1 MLEKF
6 LDRFTI
12 KDRRELRKE
21 YTRTKF
27 LDGNLI
33 DLIGSG
39 GYVNFNQFRQFFR
52 ISPSSSVLDFERY
65 VNSLNY
71 PNMRTQDQLLL
82 NFVLNFSR
90 LDNGETQ
97 VGNLHVHLDD
107 INFHSGTDTMEL
119 IFSFTKLHDAKLKQ
133 FDNAT
138 IWKKLLDMAFPST
151 YAGTKYALR
160 RNSLIR
166 LSQFTDKTGT
176 KFESKIINY
185 KIVVI
190 DQYKEE
196 FVLNYKTKLD
206 LEIRM
211 FYAESVVIQD
221 LIIVKDF
228 TQLPYVDFKRLL
240 KSYEE
245 FHTHSS
251 IEKFDAID
259 AEVDKIFDKFGTFH
273 FETISP
279 YIEETDEGEE
289 SA

>member
-1 MLEKF
+1 MLDKF

-12 KDRRELRKE
+12 KDRKELKRE

-39 GYVNFNQFRQFFR
+39 GYVSFNQFRQFFR
-52 ISPSSSVLDFERY
+52 ISPSSSVQDFERY
-65 VNSLNY
+65 VNSLNH
-71 PNMRTQDQLLL
+71 PDMRTQDQLLL

-90 LDNGETQ
+90 LDNGKTQ
-97 VGNLHVHLDD
+97 VGNFHVHLDD
-107 INFHSGTDTMEL
+107 INFHPGTDTMEL
-119 IFSFTKLHDAKLKQ
+119 IFSFAELHDAKLKQ
-133 FDNAT
+133 FNNVK

-160 RNSLIR
+160 RNNIMR
-166 LSQFTDKTGT
+166 LSQFSDKAGI
-176 KFESKIINY
+176 KFESQIINY
-185 KIVVI
+185 KIIVI
-190 DQYKEE
+190 DQHKEE

-206 LEIRM
+206 LDIKK

-221 LIIVKDF
+221 FLIVKDF
-228 TQLPYVDFKRLL
+228 TQLPYTDFKRLL

-245 FHTHSS
+245 FHIHSS

-259 AEVDKIFDKFGTFH
+259 AEVDKIFDKFGMFH
-273 FETISP
+273 SETISP
-279 YIEETDEGEE
+279 YIEEVEEGEE

>member
-1 MLEKF
+1 MLNKF
-6 LDRFTI
+6 LDRFAI
-12 KDRRELRKE
+12 KDRKELRKE
-21 YTRTKF
+21 YNRTKF

-39 GYVNFNQFRQFFR
+39 GYVSFNQFRQFFR
-52 ISPSSSVLDFERY
+52 ISPSSSVQDFERY

-71 PNMRTQDQLLL
+71 PDMRTQDTLLL

-90 LDNGETQ
+90 LDNGKTQ

-107 INFHSGTDTMEL
+107 INFYPGTDTMEL
-119 IFSFTKLHDAKLKQ
+119 IFSFADLHDAKLKQ
-133 FDNAT
+133 FNNAE

-151 YAGTKYALR
+151 YVGTKYALR
-160 RNSLIR
+160 RNNILR
-166 LSQFTDKTGT
+166 LSQFTDKAGI
-176 KFESKIINY
+176 KFESQIINY

-190 DQYKEE
+190 DHHKEE

-206 LEIRM
+206 LDNKN
-211 FYAESVVIQD
+211 FYAESVAIQD
-221 LIIVKDF
+221 LIVVKDF
-228 TQLPYVDFKRLL
+228 TQLPYTDFKRLL

-245 FHTHSS
+245 FHMHSS

-259 AEVDKIFDKFGTFH
+259 VEVDNIFDKFGMFH
-273 FETISP
+273 FETILP
-279 YIEETDEGEE
+279 YMEEAEEGEE